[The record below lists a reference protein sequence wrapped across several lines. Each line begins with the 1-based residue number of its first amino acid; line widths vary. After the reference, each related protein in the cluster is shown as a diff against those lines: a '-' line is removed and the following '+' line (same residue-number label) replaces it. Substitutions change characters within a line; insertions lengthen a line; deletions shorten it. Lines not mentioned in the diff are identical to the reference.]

1 MILSKAVAPRA
12 QEPERDQAA
21 ESFDKILRELF
32 LRGEDIPSGRGAA
45 EQLSPVAAAHRILT
59 NAFAM
64 IPFGV
69 YRRVGGERQSVDDET
84 MGRLLRIQPSPGVTP
99 FVLGKVLMSN
109 AFWHGFGA
117 VWNRRDSA
125 GHLIERIPLPTDCC
139 SIVKDAE
146 GGVYWYQY
154 NVDGFSRIFA
164 ARELSILFFETYNG
178 VWGRGMLDLARE
190 TVAADALAQRYG
202 RKFYQNGAR
211 ISGIVEVD
219 TDASPDTKTKVK
231 REFARYASDDAFKI
245 AVLDHGMKYTPLG
258 LSQSDAQFIES
269 RTFSVEEIARF
280 TGIPKHM
287 LQTGKESY
295 DSNSQ
300 QRVNYVTDTLLPFV
314 AQWEQ
319 QNGLKLLSRQQ
330 RSQGWYIHGNVSVL
344 LRGDD
349 LTRSQYY
356 ERMIRNSIYNP
367 DECRALEEKAP
378 IPGGLGQEFLISK
391 NFGSLRSVVKGGDD
405 NG

>member
-1 MILSKAVAPRA
+1 MILSKAMESDGRTTRA
-12 QEPERDQAA
+12 GEA
-21 ESFDKILRELF
+21 EWLQILREVF
-32 LRGEDIPSGRGAA
+32 LNGEDLPTGQAAA

-59 NAFAM
+59 NAFGI

-69 YRRVGGERQSVDDET
+69 FQKIDGERRPVEDEDLQ
-84 MGRLLRIQPSPGVTP
+84 RLLSQRPNGYMTP
-99 FVLGKVLMSN
+99 FLVNKLVMSN

-117 VWNRRDSA
+117 VWNRRD
-125 GHLIERIPLPTDCC
+125 GTGRLVERIPLPTDCC
-139 SIVKDAE
+139 SVYKDPE
-146 GGVYWYQY
+146 EPVYWYTY
-154 NVDGFSRIFA
+154 TVDGVTRVFA
-164 ARELSILFFETYNG
+164 TQELSILFFETYNG

-349 LTRSQYY
+349 LTRSQFY

>member
-1 MILSKAVAPRA
+1 MILS
-12 QEPERDQAA
+12 QAMTPGA
-21 ESFDKILRELF
+21 EESRPGAETFQKLLRELF
-32 LRGEDIPSGRGAA
+32 FTGEDMPTGQTAA
-45 EQLSPVAAAHRILT
+45 EQLSPVAAAHRILS
-59 NAFAM
+59 NAFGV

-69 YRRVGGERQSVDDET
+69 FQKVDGARLPVEDET
-84 MGRLLRIQPSPGVTP
+84 LQRIFTRRPNAYMTP
-99 FVLGKVLMSN
+99 FVLNKVVMSN

-125 GHLIERIPLPTDCC
+125 GRLTERIALPTDCC
-139 SIVKDAE
+139 SIYKDPE
-146 GGVYWYQY
+146 GPLYWYSY
-154 NVDGFSRIFA
+154 NVDGVQRVFA
-164 ARELSILFFETYNG
+164 PRELSILFFETYNG
-178 VWGRGMLDLARE
+178 IWGRGLLDLARE
-190 TVAADALAQRYG
+190 SMAADALAQRYG

-219 TDASPDTKTKVK
+219 TDAKPATKDKVR
-231 REFARYASDDAFKI
+231 REFARYATDDAFKV

-258 LSQSDAQFIES
+258 LNQSDAQFIES

-280 TGIPKHM
+280 TGVPKHM

-295 DSNSQ
+295 DSNQQ
-300 QRVNYVTDTLLPFV
+300 QRVNYVTDTLVPFV

-319 QNGLKLLSRQQ
+319 QNREKLLTRSQ
-330 RSQGWYIHGNVSVL
+330 RSLGWYIHGNVSVL

-349 LTRSQYY
+349 LSRSQFY

-367 DECRALEEKAP
+367 DECRTLEEKPP
-378 IPGGLGQEFLISK
+378 IPGGLGQEFFLSK
-391 NFGSLRSVVKGGDD
+391 NMGSLRSIVRGGEG